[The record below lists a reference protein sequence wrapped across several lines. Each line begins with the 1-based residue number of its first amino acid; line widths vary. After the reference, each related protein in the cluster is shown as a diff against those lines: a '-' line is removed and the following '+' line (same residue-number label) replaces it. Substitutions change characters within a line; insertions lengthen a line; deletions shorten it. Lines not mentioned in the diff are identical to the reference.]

1 MSRADDYAAFVS
13 NRPALQAVVAKVQE
27 QRRVID
33 KTLTWARLRNA
44 IRDYHPLFVL
54 KGVFDG
60 NQAGDIVLDND
71 TKIRFGWKRWEEIRD
86 RIDQIDKWL
95 KNPASS
101 NMFDVLKEAMVSI
114 PDRID
119 FELAAMDNALKASGK
134 YIQNKVK
141 DAGSAVF
148 AIAAPIAA
156 VYVAATIYNVTK
168 KK

>member
-1 MSRADDYAAFVS
+1 MSRADDYAAFVR
-13 NRPALQAVVAKVQE
+13 NRPALQAVVVKVQE
-27 QRRVID
+27 QRRIID
-33 KTLTWARLRNA
+33 KTLTWARLKNA
-44 IRDYHPLFVL
+44 YRDYHPWLVL

-60 NQAGDIVLDND
+60 NQFGNVVLDPQ

-86 RIDQIDKWL
+86 RINAIDNWL

-114 PDRID
+114 PDSID
-119 FELAAMDNALKASGK
+119 FELAAMDRALKQTAQ
-134 YIQNKVK
+134 ILQNTVK

-148 AIAAPIAA
+148 AIAAPIVAL
-156 VYVAATIYNVTK
+156 YVAGTVYNVTK